1 MAPKSADVFVIEKK
15 EVILRLDR
23 RIQEKMGKQYFV
35 YILASSRNGTLYI
48 GITSDLIRR
57 VWEHKTKQ
65 VDGFTKKYHVDNLVY
80 FEVYEDPVNAIR
92 REKRLKFYKRKWKI
106 DLIEKSNPEWKDLYQ
121 KISGSCDQV
130 AG

>member
-1 MAPKSADVFVIEKK
+1 
-15 EVILRLDR
+15 
-23 RIQEKMGKQYFV
+23 MGKQYFV

-57 VWEHKTKQ
+57 VWEHKNKQ

-80 FEVYEDPVNAIR
+80 FEVFEDPGNAIR

-106 DLIEKSNPEWKDLYQ
+106 DLIEKENPEWKDLYQ